1 MYRSIMIHLSFL
13 DKLLDHS
20 NKIISALKKNEI
32 EEALFLV
39 NNRERLIGIINTL
52 EKKIIRSFENNNSK
66 DVSISEVFQVW
77 KSDTEILAK
86 KVFHLD
92 QLSFEHLSEIKK
104 ATKEKISE
112 IFVLNKFH
120 SAYLTNSF
128 KL

>member
-20 NKIISALKKNEI
+20 DKIISALKQDKI
-32 EEALFLV
+32 DEALFLV
-39 NNRERLIGIINTL
+39 NNRERLIGIIKTL
-52 EKKIIRSFENNNSK
+52 EKKIIRSFKSNNSN
-66 DVSISEVFQVW
+66 DVNISEVFQLW
-77 KSDTEILAK
+77 KSDTEMLAK

-92 QLSFEHLSEIKK
+92 QLSFEYLSEIKK
-104 ATKEKISE
+104 KTKEKISE
-112 IFVLNKFH
+112 MFVLNKFH